1 MNENNN
7 DMSLIYIQKQEQ
19 VVVEFVRKQVEYEIK
34 VHVLN
39 DNIKTLNE
47 KIEQLNNTINIQNN
61 IIQQSSS
68 SIETLTLDRN
78 RLQSREDNYIS
89 KIEKLEKDVFDLSN
103 ELSLI
108 KDKYQKELSVS
119 NNYKIELDR
128 QNEELTKLYNSENSS
143 KKKNKKGEDNQF

>member
-1 MNENNN
+1 MDENNN

-39 DNIKTLNE
+39 DTVNKLNE
-47 KIEQLNNTINIQNN
+47 KIEQLNNTVNIQNN

-78 RLQSREDNYIS
+78 RLQSREDNYIE
-89 KIEKLEKDVFDLSN
+89 KIEKLEKDVYDLTN
-103 ELSLI
+103 EL
-108 KDKYQKELSVS
+108 KTVNDKYQKQLSVS
-119 NNYKIELDR
+119 NNYKIELER
-128 QNEELTKLYNSENSS
+128 QNEELTKLYNSESSS
-143 KKKNKKGEDNQF
+143 KKKTKKTEENQF